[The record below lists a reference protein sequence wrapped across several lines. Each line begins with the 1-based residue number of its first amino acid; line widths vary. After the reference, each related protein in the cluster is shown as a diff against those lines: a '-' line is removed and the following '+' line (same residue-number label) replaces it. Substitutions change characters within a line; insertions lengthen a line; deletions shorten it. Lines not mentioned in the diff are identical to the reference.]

1 MRLCAD
7 ENVAPALSRLI
18 RDNVLSRKHQL
29 DTVDDYAA
37 RGVDDQV
44 WVRRYAD
51 AGGEAIIGGDAAMMK
66 KPHEIVAIVET
77 GLRLVILDERWP
89 RERFHVQASYLFYWW
104 PHIEAVLEN
113 MRPGTAMK
121 VPWGWGHPEDAIR
134 PIQFDAQGA
143 YKKLKRRDRPD

>member
-7 ENVAPALSRLI
+7 ENVGPALSRLI
-18 RDNVLSRKHQL
+18 RDTVLSPQHQL

-51 AGGEAIIGGDAAMMK
+51 AGGEAIIGADSAMTR

-77 GLRLVILDERWP
+77 KLRLIILDERWP
-89 RERFHVQASYLFYWW
+89 RERLHLQASYLFYWW
-104 PHIEAVLEN
+104 PHIEAALEN
-113 MRPGTAMK
+113 MRSGTAVK
-121 VPWGWGHPEDAIR
+121 VPWGWGNPTGAIKTM
-134 PIQFDAQGA
+134 QLDAQGA
-143 YKKLKRRDRPD
+143 YRKLRRQ

>member
-7 ENVAPALSRLI
+7 ENVGPALTRLI
-18 RDNVLSRKHQL
+18 RDTILSKKHQL

-51 AGGEAIIGGDAAMMK
+51 AGGEAIIGADNAMTR

-89 RERFHVQASYLFYWW
+89 RERLHLQASYLFYWW
-104 PHIEAVLEN
+104 PHIEAVLET
-113 MRPGTAMK
+113 MRPGTVSK
-121 VPWGWGHPEDAIR
+121 VPWGWGRADDAIKPVR
-134 PIQFDAQGA
+134 LDAQNA
-143 YKKLKRRDRPD
+143 YRKLRKQ